1 MGNVRHLGVTDLW
14 IQEKSNSKL
23 AFLHKVLGTENPADI
38 FTKYT
43 DRSILNMARGKM
55 NMHYVDGRSDVAPA
69 AMGTTANSQ

>member
-1 MGNVRHLGVTDLW
+1 MHNL
-14 IQEKSNSKL
+14 
-23 AFLHKVLGTENPADI
+23 LGTENPADI

-43 DRSILNMARGKM
+43 DRAMLNMARAKM